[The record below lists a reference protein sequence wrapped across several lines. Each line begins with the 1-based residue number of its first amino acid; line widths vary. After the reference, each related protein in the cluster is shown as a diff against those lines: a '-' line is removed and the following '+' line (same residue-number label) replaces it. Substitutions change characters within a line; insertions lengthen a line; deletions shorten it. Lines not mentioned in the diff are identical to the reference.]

1 MFHIVLPAVK
11 PEYPMTNTP
20 TTEERIWAVLSH
32 LSAVTFGMGIL
43 LPVIGWAEQRRK
55 SNYAAFQCLQA
66 LGYQSLGYTVWFLAY
81 LVIFVAF
88 LIGIIALSFQ
98 VETRGESFDPFPGP
112 WFFIIFVLAFGFLA
126 LYVIMPIIA
135 AVACAFGRDFRYPI
149 LGNRLARYLE
159 YDPTKE
165 DWINEDHENRW
176 VAAMGH
182 FSVIIA
188 LWGMLVPLTAWLT
201 QGKQNLYLKF
211 QSIQTLILQAVALI
225 LNFVAVFVYFSGFFL
240 LFATMGVIE
249 TQFGSSSGMISLI
262 LFGVI
267 SMIAILILLLIPV
280 LHILGQWA
288 GYRVLKGDDYR
299 YPLIGRWV
307 ERWIANTNSL
317 QPPSA

>member
-1 MFHIVLPAVK
+1 
-11 PEYPMTNTP
+11 MTNTP

-32 LSAVTFGMGIL
+32 LSAVAFGMGIL

-55 SNYAAFQCLQA
+55 SDYAAFQCLQA
-66 LGYQSLGYTVWFLAY
+66 LGYQSLGYTLWFLAY

-88 LIGIIALSFQ
+88 LIGIITFSFQ
-98 VETRGESFDPFPGP
+98 AETTGESFDPFPGS
-112 WFFIIFVLAFGFLA
+112 WFFIIFVLVFGFLA
-126 LYVIMPIIA
+126 VYVIMPIIA

-159 YDPTKE
+159 YDSTKE
-165 DWINEDHENRW
+165 DWLNEDHENRW

-201 QGKQNLYLKF
+201 QGKQNLFLKF
-211 QSIQTLILQAVALI
+211 QSIQTLILQTVALI

-299 YPLIGRWV
+299 YPLIGILV